1 MALPKSDIMRGMKT
15 LLRFSHT
22 LFVSLLL
29 LLVAC
34 GTETAGIRVTDVW
47 GRASTMMTEAGAFY
61 MVIENKGAE
70 ADALVAVEADIC
82 GVTELHESSLDDA
95 GVMRMR
101 PVTGGRVELPAGSAV
116 ELKTGGLHVM
126 CLQKQEAFVVGATV
140 PLTLVF
146 ENAPPLQVEAEIR

>member
-1 MALPKSDIMRGMKT
+1 MKP

-22 LFVSLLL
+22 LFVLLL

-34 GTETAGIRVTDVW
+34 EAETPGVQVTDVW
-47 GRASTMMTEAGAFY
+47 GRASSMMTEAGAFY
-61 MVIENKGAE
+61 MIIENTGAD
-70 ADALVAVEADIC
+70 ADALLAVESAVC
-82 GVTELHESSLDDA
+82 GITELHESSIDEA

-101 PVTGGRVELPAGSAV
+101 PVTGGRIELPAGSTV

-126 CLQKQEAFVVGATV
+126 CLQKQEAFVEGAKV

-146 ENAPPLQVEAEIR
+146 EKAAPLQVEAEIR